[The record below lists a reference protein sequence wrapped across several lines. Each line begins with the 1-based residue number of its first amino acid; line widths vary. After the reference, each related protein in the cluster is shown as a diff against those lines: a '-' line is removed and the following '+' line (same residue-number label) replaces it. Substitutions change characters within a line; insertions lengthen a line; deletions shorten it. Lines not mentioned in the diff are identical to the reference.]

1 MRTSKIMRIVPNIMF
16 LSMGEC
22 SSLVFHG
29 IKIAQKGTGAMRCY
43 PTMSWDTLNHMR
55 LNVSATRS
63 RVSWETTRS
72 LGSWLA
78 SSISILRVASCSS
91 SAFNS
96 KSSLSRSI
104 RSHCGGGVPGQ
115 RQRHEET
122 EKSKN
127 FVENVQFLGKPMQ
140 RRGKNSDFE
149 SLRLS
154 VKMNR

>member
-1 MRTSKIMRIVPNIMF
+1 
-16 LSMGEC
+16 
-22 SSLVFHG
+22 
-29 IKIAQKGTGAMRCY
+29 
-43 PTMSWDTLNHMR
+43 
-55 LNVSATRS
+55 
-63 RVSWETTRS
+63 

-149 SLRLS
+149 SRTPDIG
-154 VKMNR
+154 VKSNVQFFPRNASL